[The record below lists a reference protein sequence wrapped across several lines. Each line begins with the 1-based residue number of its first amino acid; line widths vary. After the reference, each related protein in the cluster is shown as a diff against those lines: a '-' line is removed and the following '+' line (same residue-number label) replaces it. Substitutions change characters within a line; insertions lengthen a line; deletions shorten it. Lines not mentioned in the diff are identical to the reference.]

1 MTTPTALRFPSA
13 ILWISNY
20 IRKLLAHA
28 PKTVEHLLRPLELL
42 AKLPSHRLK
51 LLHMLFAVIRA
62 AQKPKTFIKS
72 ANLWQLL
79 GPGFLFL
86 GSIPW
91 SYQGVMAKPKFHTM
105 SPHMRQLM
113 GEQKSLGSRFRR
125 ESRWSFYFGKGRR
138 RAWASY
144 EDDILQLWVILLKE
158 KLQSDF

>member
-62 AQKPKTFIKS
+62 AQKLKTFIKS

-91 SYQGVMAKPKFHTM
+91 SYTKELWPSRNSTQCLHICGNWWANKSRLGHDFA
-105 SPHMRQLM
+105 
-113 GEQKSLGSRFRR
+113 ESLGGVFTLGRDKEGLGLLTKTTFYSS
-125 ESRWSFYFGKGRR
+125 ESFF
-138 RAWASY
+138 
-144 EDDILQLWVILLKE
+144 
-158 KLQSDF
+158 